1 MMISLFRILCVLSLS
16 LSSFYTLANERFPLA
31 PPDTSS
37 PQATYLSFIHFVEQ
51 ANQTLLELPS
61 LPAAE
66 KEAAKQSVYA
76 LFDKAM
82 QCFDL
87 SEVPKSSQQRVAL
100 ESVML
105 MKEILDRLPEFEATS
120 IPDQK
125 NIAYWR
131 LPHTQL
137 MIEKQSDGQYLFSA
151 QTVDKLYSNY
161 QLVKHLPN
169 RNGAVDDFYQFYS
182 LSAGKLIPPAW
193 FGYIEALPNAFMTE
207 LSDQAVWQWIA
218 LAIVSLVLF
227 AYGYAVYRYLGRT
240 IFTPVIMA
248 VGIGVFL
255 YLISHEINMTGK
267 LMSTLNV
274 SGELLIWLLVTQSAY
289 LVGYRACTILPNR
302 SENASELRQSV
313 TQIVG
318 TLVGSALAVSIFGYG
333 LSRIGVPVYGIV
345 TGLSLG
351 GMAIALAIRPTMENL
366 IGGVILFMDK
376 SLSVGD
382 YCKIGQVSGVVER
395 IGVRSTRIRAKD
407 RTQITIANG
416 DLVKMEIVNFTRR
429 DRYPFNTQIGLRYE
443 TSMPQVEQIAY
454 EIKTAF
460 LAHPDVLESPLR
472 VHFSGFDKYSLNIDV
487 LAHIDTKD
495 RNEFLQLQQ
504 DLLMRI
510 EQIVKANQAEFALP
524 AQTTYL
530 QMKSNSV
537 EQIRAESEALS

>member
-1 MMISLFRILCVLSLS
+1 MTFVFRVLCVFSLCV
-16 LSSFYTLANERFPLA
+16 SSFYTFAAERFPLA

-37 PQATYLSFIHFVEQ
+37 PQATYLSFTHLVEQ

-61 LPAAE
+61 LPATE
-66 KEAAKQSVYA
+66 KEAARQSVYA
-76 LFDKAM
+76 LFNKAM

-105 MKEILDRLPEFEATS
+105 MKEILDRLPEFEAAS
-120 IPDQK
+120 IPDQSK
-125 NIAYWR
+125 LSYWR

-137 MIEKQSDGQYLFSA
+137 IIEKQADGKYLFSA
-151 QTVDKLYSNY
+151 QTVDKLYSSY

-169 RNGAVDDFYQFYS
+169 RNGTVEDFYQYYS

-193 FGYIEALPNAFMTE
+193 FGYIEALPDVFME
-207 LSDQAVWQWIA
+207 EFSDQAIWQWLA
-218 LAIVSLVLF
+218 LAIVSVVLF
-227 AYGYAVYRYLGRT
+227 AYGYAVYRYIGNT
-240 IFTPVIMA
+240 IMTPIFMA
-248 VGIGVFL
+248 LGIGGFL

-289 LVGYRACTILPNR
+289 LIGYKACTVLPNR
-302 SENASELRQSV
+302 GEHASNLRQSV

-382 YCKIGQVSGVVER
+382 YCQIGQVSGVVER

-429 DRYPFNTQIGLRYE
+429 DRYPFSTQIGLRYE
-443 TSMPQVEQIAY
+443 TTMPQVEQIAY
-454 EIKTAF
+454 EIKTAL

-472 VHFSGFDKYSLNIDV
+472 VHFSSFGEYSLNIDV

-510 EQIVKANQAEFALP
+510 EQIVKANHAEFALP

-530 QMKSNSV
+530 HMTSNTA
-537 EQIRAESEALS
+537 EQRRAESETLT